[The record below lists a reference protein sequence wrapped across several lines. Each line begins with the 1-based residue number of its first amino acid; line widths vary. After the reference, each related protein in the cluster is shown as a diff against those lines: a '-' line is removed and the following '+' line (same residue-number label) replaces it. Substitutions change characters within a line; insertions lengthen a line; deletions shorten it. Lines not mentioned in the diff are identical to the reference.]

1 MQRRHFRKLAT
12 GFAVLLAWG
21 GATAWVLTCHGK
33 LPPDF
38 DPLRTSSTDKI
49 S

>member
-1 MQRRHFRKLAT
+1 MQRQHFRNLAT
-12 GFAVLLAWG
+12 GFAMLLAWG
-21 GATAWVLTCHGK
+21 GAAAWVLTGHSK

-38 DPLRTSSTDKI
+38 DPLRTSSADKL

>member
-1 MQRRHFRKLAT
+1 MQRQHFRKLAT

-21 GATAWVLTCHGK
+21 GAAAWVLTGHSK

>member
-1 MQRRHFRKLAT
+1 MQRQHVRKLAT
-12 GFAVLLAWG
+12 RFAVLLAWG
-21 GATAWVLTCHGK
+21 EAAAWVLTGHGK

>member
-1 MQRRHFRKLAT
+1 MQRQHLRKLAT
-12 GFAVLLAWG
+12 IFAVLLAWG
-21 GATAWVLTCHGK
+21 GTAAWVLTGRGK